1 MAGVEDGLWSV
12 KGGNK
17 KIPELLVKKAK
28 ANLIEGE
35 VTIVRMVDE
44 DEPTYE
50 IDYKCKNCDNKNE
63 IKTREYDIVVV
74 ATPLHQDMNKIQ
86 FEGFP
91 TPIKNFPQK
100 FHKLT
105 ATMIKGVPNDTHF
118 GIGTPDGFPS
128 ELLTS
133 NADVYFNSIARKIPV
148 TGEEGHSVYRV
159 FSNAPLSKENVNTY
173 FKSEDDLR
181 MVTWSAYP
189 EYDFKPDSLPP
200 FVLHDK
206 VYYVNAIELA
216 ASAMEMSALSA
227 KNIALLAY
235 NHWTGNLD
243 KIDEPYEPVSG
254 KDKTEL

>member
-1 MAGVEDGLWSV
+1 MAGVEDGLWAV

-17 KIPELLVKKAK
+17 KIPELLVKQAK

-35 VTIVRMVDE
+35 VTVVRMVDE

-50 IDYKCKNCDNKNE
+50 IDYKCKNCANKNE

-74 ATPLHQDMNKIQ
+74 ATPLHQDMNKIK
-86 FEGFP
+86 FEAFP

-100 FHKLT
+100 YHKLT
-105 ATMIKGVPNDTHF
+105 ATVIKGVPNDTYF

-133 NADVYFNSIARKIPV
+133 NPDVYFNSIARKIPV
-148 TGEEGHSVYRV
+148 TGGEGHSVYRV
-159 FSNAPLSKENVNTY
+159 FSNTPLSKENVNTY

-189 EYDFKPDSLPP
+189 EYDFKPDNLPP

-235 NHWTGNLD
+235 HHWTGNLD

-254 KDKTEL
+254 KYKTEL